1 MIELAVSYGMFTEAG
16 DQAVDRIVR
25 AARRNNWTWKETYQV
40 LYELSDDYDRYGEAL
55 DTVVREAVY
64 TALGYHQRGQNFYI

>member
-1 MIELAVSYGMFTEAG
+1 MIEVAVSYGMFTEAG

-25 AARRNNWTWKETYQV
+25 AAQRNGWTWRETYQA

-64 TALGYHQRGQNFYI
+64 TALDYYKQGQDFYI